1 MKIKTAIN
9 HFIIHLPKTHKN
21 TIQAGDVTLYL
32 DASFNPHE
40 HRIPKGKVVATPDK
54 VDTPVKV
61 GDYIY
66 FHHNIIKMKGGHI
79 GNDMYIVDARPDSA
93 LCYAYEG
100 DNTPFTPLYDY
111 IFVEPE
117 ELPDREVKGGVTI
130 INKKEDLGVRFGVIK
145 HASKK
150 ALDDLGG
157 DVLDKR
163 INFRRFRNMRFDVNG
178 KELFRMKAKDVNIVY
193 G

>member
-1 MKIKTAIN
+1 MIKSALN
-9 HFIIHLPKTHKN
+9 HFIIHLPQTHKN

-32 DASFNPHE
+32 DASFNPNE
-40 HRIPKGKVVATPDK
+40 HRIPKGKVIALPAK
-54 VDTPVKV
+54 VDTPVKI

-66 FHHNIIKMKGGHI
+66 FHHNIIKMKGVNLGE
-79 GNDMYIVDARPDSA
+79 DRYMVDARPDSA

-117 ELPDREVKGGVTI
+117 EHSDKEDKGGLTI
-130 INKKEDLGVRFGVIK
+130 INKKEDLAIRYGVIK
-145 HASKK
+145 HASKEV
-150 ALDDLGG
+150 LDSLGG
-157 DVLDKR
+157 DVIDKR
-163 INFRRFRNMRFDVNG
+163 INFRRFRNMRFNVNG
-178 KELFRMKAKDVNIVY
+178 KELFRMKGKDVNIVY